1 MVRLG
6 SSSSRRSSRQS
17 GGGRNGAGS
26 ATNGASSSGGRN
38 GRSSNTGSRPRLAK
52 SGKSRNLLLQPTS
65 SAAATGAS
73 STNHHHHNTTKTS
86 QKTSTKPTKSNSK
99 GRNNTGKNARPKD
112 QNKAAAAKDPEA
124 VVDLHALRRLHRHE
138 RTLDI
143 PTTLS
148 IVPFPSTPYVDPTH
162 LDHSAGMTSGTTTT
176 NMNAVTHK
184 TPYGGR
190 MIAGTTAEPT
200 PGPTG
205 RMRRADA
212 GHTPGG
218 IYLPPALLPSTSAT
232 MGVHTHL
239 PTVPWD
245 DGVSPL
251 AFGAEARPVRTE
263 REQQAMEEEERQRRR
278 ERESRREALLE
289 YDENGGGDI
298 HIEEGGG
305 GGGKVKKDDKK
316 KGNKGSKGKSQRR
329 SRSGGGQ
336 KRSEAYEVNADGLL
350 VVKSSRSSDSGDG
363 SSGSG
368 SGPGASS
375 RATKSKSKSRAKAK
389 AKAGKKKSS
398 SKAIVAANLRTLGKA
413 GIKSLRRG
421 GAKSRKATV
430 AAAIV
435 VKTKVVTAMNHGN
448 DDDNDNDTIRRSK
461 SNDGSLKTPAMPAE
475 MARRVDDG
483 EAVAPYSTLAP
494 TATTSTSHT
503 PVRHPRQPVP
513 LHNFRR
519 LSMIDLRDVA
529 SEQNIPTTVK
539 RRVAAAKAKAVAAG
553 SAGIAAGAVGG
564 SAAATLAYEGARVG
578 GARVMGSAKKVGRS
592 ATKSMARL
600 RRRIVDNVNA
610 AGYAGERRE
619 FGTLNM
625 YSYGFCFCLF
635 PWSVVANCLPFRYTR
650 FTHTSFC

>member
-6 SSSSRRSSRQS
+6 SSSSSSSSRRSSRQS
-17 GGGRNGAGS
+17 GGGRNSSGG
-26 ATNGASSSGGRN
+26 SSSGRE
-38 GRSSNTGSRPRLAK
+38 RSSNTGRPRLAK
-52 SGKSRNLLLQPTS
+52 SGKSRNLLLEPTYNNTKKS
-65 SAAATGAS
+65 S
-73 STNHHHHNTTKTS
+73 
-86 QKTSTKPTKSNSK
+86 KPTKSNSSK
-99 GRNNTGKNARPKD
+99 NKNGTGNPRKE
-112 QNKAAAAKDPEA
+112 AAADPEA
-124 VVDLHALRRLHRHE
+124 EVDLHALRRLHRHE

-263 REQQAMEEEERQRRR
+263 REQQAMEEEERRMRKER
-278 ERESRREALLE
+278 ERRREALLE
-289 YDENGGGDI
+289 YDENGGGSNI
-298 HIEEGGG
+298 HNEEGGG
-305 GGGKVKKDDKK
+305 GGGMAKKSNDKMKGQKK
-316 KGNKGSKGKSQRR
+316 KGNKGRRGKSQRR
-329 SRSGGGQ
+329 SKSGGGQ

-350 VVKSSRSSDSGDG
+350 VVKSSKSSDSGGD

-368 SGPGASS
+368 SGPGTSS
-375 RATKSKSKSRAKAK
+375 GATKSKSRARSK

-398 SKAIVAANLRTLGKA
+398 LRTLGKA
-413 GIKSLRRG
+413 GIRSLRRG
-421 GAKSRKATV
+421 GAKSRKATI

-448 DDDNDNDTIRRSK
+448 DGDDDNDNDTIRRSK

-519 LSMIDLRDVA
+519 LSMIDA

-610 AGYAGERRE
+610 AGYAVERRE

-625 YSYGFCFCLF
+625 YSMVSAFACFLGR
-635 PWSVVANCLPFRYTR
+635 SLPIVFHFVILVLLTLL
-650 FTHTSFC
+650 SADSSSSS